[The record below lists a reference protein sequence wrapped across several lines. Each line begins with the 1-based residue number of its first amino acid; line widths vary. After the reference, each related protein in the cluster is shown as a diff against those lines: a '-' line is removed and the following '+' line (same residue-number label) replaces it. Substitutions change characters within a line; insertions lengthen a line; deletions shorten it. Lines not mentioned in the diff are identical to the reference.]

1 MLRNQ
6 GEILYFLVVDVGG
19 VPMFRLIFPVI
30 LMLMAATAFGNANEN
45 ATAAKVRAVQ
55 ENAAAAQA
63 VDYLS
68 FAQGAVPVRI
78 GGAAEALNVGMEHA
92 LRVIDGD
99 ERGFSVTPKPGMDD
113 SAIWFIYRL
122 PATTTFTRFSVPN
135 ILETPSPS
143 QTFFREIQVFGGN
156 DGPDGEFMPIGAAT
170 LATHDSRG
178 QRTFFAADGERPVTW
193 VKVQL
198 AGGIN
203 VERNRTFFEFSEL
216 IGEGRQEPV
225 ALSTAFNGKW
235 RGRGVILE
243 LAQEGSL
250 VSGCYDRVGDLEGA
264 VNGNI
269 LRATGTNRT
278 SSVRSAFVLTVVDG
292 NMTGVRS
299 TNGAPFRLYAGDA
312 DANLVTECA
321 SAAVEAPG
329 CGDTLYGIQFDFD
342 SAVIRPES
350 FDTINSLR
358 SGLDGSAGSAI
369 TIVGHTSSEGSDA
382 YNLDLSQRRAEA
394 VVAALQERGL
404 ENGRISARGAG
415 ETQPIADNSSE
426 TGRSLNRRVEIMC
439 Q

>member
-1 MLRNQ
+1 
-6 GEILYFLVVDVGG
+6 
-19 VPMFRLIFPVI
+19 MFRLIFPVA
-30 LMLMAATAFGNANEN
+30 LLLMAATACGNATTAN
-45 ATAAKVRAVQ
+45 AASGQVGERAAQ
-55 ENAAAAQA
+55 ENAAAVQP

-78 GGAAEALNVGMEHA
+78 GGAAEALKVGMDQA
-92 LRVIDGD
+92 LQVIDGD
-99 ERGFSVTPKPGMDD
+99 EGGFSVTPKSGTDD

-122 PATTTFTRFSVPN
+122 PAATTFTRFAVPN

-156 DGPDGEFMPIGAAT
+156 DGPDGEFIPMGAAT
-170 LATHDSRG
+170 LATHDSGG
-178 QRTFFAADGERPVTW
+178 QRTFFAAVGERSVTW

-198 AGGIN
+198 VGGIN
-203 VERNRTFFEFSEL
+203 VEQDRTFFEFSEL

-225 ALSTAFNGKW
+225 VLSTAFDGKW

-250 VSGCYDRVGDLEGA
+250 VSGCYDRAGDLEGA
-264 VNGNI
+264 VSGNI

-278 SSVRSAFVLTVVDG
+278 SGVRSTFVLTVVDG
-292 NMTGVRS
+292 SITGVRS

-312 DANLVTECA
+312 DAKLVTECA
-321 SAAVEAPG
+321 SAAVAPPG
-329 CGDTLYGIQFDFD
+329 CGDTLYGIQFDYD

-358 SGLDGSAGSAI
+358 SGLEGSAGTAV

-394 VVAALQERGL
+394 VVAALLERGL
-404 ENGRISARGAG
+404 GNESISARGAG
-415 ETQPIADNSSE
+415 EAEPVADNSSE

-439 Q
+439 R

>member
-1 MLRNQ
+1 
-6 GEILYFLVVDVGG
+6 
-19 VPMFRLIFPVI
+19 MFRLIFPVA
-30 LMLMAATAFGNANEN
+30 LLLMAATACGSTSEN
-45 ATAAKVRAVQ
+45 ATAADAASSQMAEQAAQ
-55 ENAAAAQA
+55 ENATTVQPI
-63 VDYLS
+63 DYLS

-78 GGAAEALNVGMEHA
+78 GGAAEALNVGMEQA
-92 LRVIDGD
+92 LQIIDGD
-99 ERGFSVTPKPGMDD
+99 EGGFSATPKPGAGD

-122 PATTTFTRFSVPN
+122 PAATTFTRFAVPN

-178 QRTFFAADGERPVTW
+178 KRTFFAADKERAVTW

-203 VERNRTFFEFSEL
+203 VERDRTFFEFSEL

-225 ALSTAFNGKW
+225 ALSTAFDGKW
-235 RGRGVILE
+235 RGRGVVLE

-278 SSVRSAFVLTVVDG
+278 SGVRSTFVLSVVDG
-292 NMTGVRS
+292 NITGVRS
-299 TNGAPFRLYAGDA
+299 TNGGPFRLYEGDA
-312 DANLVTECA
+312 DADLVTGCG
-321 SAAVEAPG
+321 SAKVEPPG
-329 CGDTLYGIQFDFD
+329 CGDTLYGIQFDYD
-342 SAVIRPES
+342 SAVIRPKS
-350 FDTINSLR
+350 FDTIDALR
-358 SGLDGSAGSAI
+358 SGLEGSTESAV

-404 ENGRISARGAG
+404 KNAKISARGAG
-415 ETQPIADNSSE
+415 EAEPIADNGSE
-426 TGRSLNRRVEIMC
+426 TGRSLNRRVEIRC